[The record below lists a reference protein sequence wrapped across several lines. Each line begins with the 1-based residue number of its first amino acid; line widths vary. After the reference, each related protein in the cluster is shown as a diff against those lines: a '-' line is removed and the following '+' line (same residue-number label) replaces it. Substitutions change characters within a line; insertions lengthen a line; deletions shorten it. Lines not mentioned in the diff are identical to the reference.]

1 MSSFVSIIITSV
13 ILGASVCSIRMGCG
27 CSNGSW
33 SGYSTEVQDAL
44 DELTTTRP
52 WVSKQKNHSLTQS
65 QFDKLWTM
73 TDPLL
78 PNATKNGFRK
88 PKSADVSMAY
98 AHASSFTK
106 SSGQSWRPRQL
117 QYKLTVELKVLT
129 TMLQSTSSYFPCLT
143 LNT

>member
-1 MSSFVSIIITSV
+1 MSSNLSPSSSP
-13 ILGASVCSIRMGCG
+13 ASSSAPASAQSAWVVAVAMVL
-27 CSNGSW
+27 
-33 SGYSTEVQDAL
+33 EVDI
-44 DELTTTRP
+44 
-52 WVSKQKNHSLTQS
+52 HGTQS

-88 PKSADVSMAY
+88 PKSAHVSMAY
-98 AHASSFTK
+98 AHASPFTK